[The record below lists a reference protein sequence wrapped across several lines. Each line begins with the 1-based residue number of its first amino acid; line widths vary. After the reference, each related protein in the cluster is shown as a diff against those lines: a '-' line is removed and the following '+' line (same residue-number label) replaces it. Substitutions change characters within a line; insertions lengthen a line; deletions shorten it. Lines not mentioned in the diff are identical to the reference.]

1 MRTPNVTK
9 TSGSVSERLTE
20 LDIVCY
26 RWGTLYP
33 AQEVNILRASVARN
47 LTFPYRFH
55 CVTDDPAGLDPQI
68 ITHPLPDEGV
78 DGIWRKLGTFRKNF
92 LGLEG
97 RHVVSLDIDIVIV
110 GSLDFL
116 VERPEVDLWIA
127 RNWARKFG
135 SAKGSGSVYRLK
147 VGSHVHV
154 WEDFIANP
162 SVAVETYHG
171 RTRLIGEQNWLQ
183 HKVGDFTFLP
193 KGKVV
198 SFKRHCGARGRRLF
212 GIDTSRF
219 GVARPPA
226 DASVVSFHG
235 DPLPRDV
242 MQSRHGRWR
251 RAPFVAEHWH
261 L

>member
-1 MRTPNVTK
+1 MIQT
-9 TSGSVSERLTE
+9 VSPPSEHLSE
-20 LDIVCY
+20 LDIICY

-33 AQEVNILRASVARN
+33 AEEVNILRASVARH
-47 LTFPYRFH
+47 LTIPHRFH
-55 CVTDDPAGLDPQI
+55 CVTDDPTGLDPEI
-68 ITHPLPDEGV
+68 IAHPLPDEGV
-78 DGIWRKLGTFRKNF
+78 DGIWRKLGTFRPNF

-97 RHVVSLDIDIVIV
+97 RHVVSFDIDIVIV

-116 VERPEVDLWIA
+116 AERPDVNLWIA
-127 RNWARKFG
+127 RNWARKRG
-135 SAKGSGSVYRLK
+135 RAKGSGSVYRLK

-154 WEDFIANP
+154 WKNFIADP
-162 SVAVETYHG
+162 AAAVENHHG

-183 HKVGDFTFLP
+183 NQVGDFTFLP
-193 KGKVV
+193 DGKVV
-198 SFKRHCGARGRRLF
+198 SFKRHCGARGRKIL
-212 GIDTSRF
+212 GIDTSRY

-226 DASVVSFHG
+226 DAAVVSFHG

-242 MQSRHGRWR
+242 MHSPHGRWR